1 MKKSRF
7 WMLLMALV
15 CLLAFGVTA
24 SADEKRTI
32 VSDGAVSNSS
42 DATGQRG
49 SAARSRTTGTF
60 SGNFGDQ
67 LTGNSRKIYDTLCAA
82 DMKLYTVDS
91 EQWVEV
97 ALPTPYVFT
106 TTAESMASGAFK
118 QEASYLAAKAELSKD
133 AQKAIDAFRNDRS
146 DVYWIGSIQYS
157 WSFSYGGTGTC
168 QISLRTLNFQA
179 RAYYDEIL
187 EETSLVNSALAAAD
201 AAIRERRGDSSRYET
216 VKAIHDYVAELVTYG
231 HAGAGIMYE
240 HTITGGLLSKYNH
253 EGVCES
259 YAKIV
264 KILCD
269 RFSVPCALII
279 GGSKVNTDGTL
290 NADHMWNVVQMED
303 GKWYLLDAT
312 WDDQSIGIQREYFL
326 AGSNS
331 IGFNGKTI
339 AQDHMMMSTLSGV
352 DYEPFVMPTL
362 ATEAYSQEDQ
372 IPLTG
377 ITLNAGAVS
386 LAHGNSQ
393 TLTVSYAPA
402 NTTYQQE
409 VTWISS
415 DSDIAQVD
423 SQGKITA
430 GTKAGTATI
439 TAVSKAE
446 STIQATCTVQVTHI
460 EGSWVQTKAPTCK
473 DTGSRVLKCSVCEA
487 SLRTETI
494 PADTTNHTAGEWTT
508 VKAATCTEEG
518 SKQKTCKVCGKVV
531 ETQSIEATGH
541 TAGEWTTVKA
551 ATCTEAGS
559 QQKTCKVCG
568 KVVETQSIEAT
579 GHTVGEWTMVK
590 AATCTETGSKQKT
603 CKVCEK
609 VVETQTIEAT
619 GHTAGTA
626 VTVKAATCTQK
637 GLMQTKCTTC
647 GTVLSQKEIA
657 LAAHKYGSWKTTKAA
672 TIFATGT
679 KKRTCTVCG
688 KTESKTIAKKSASV
702 KLNVST
708 LMLQVKKSTT
718 ALTIKKKTSGDSVKK
733 WTSSKPAVAAV
744 NSRTGKITAKKTGTT
759 VITVT
764 MKSGAVA
771 KCTVKVQKNPVKT
784 TKLTLNKKKV
794 TLAKGKSL
802 TLQVTRNPLT
812 ANDKLTWKSSNAK
825 IVKVNSKGK
834 IQALKKGKA
843 TITVKAA
850 SGKKATCTVTVK

>member
-1 MKKSRF
+1 MKKRRF

-15 CLLAFGVTA
+15 CLLAFGMTA
-24 SADEKRTI
+24 SAAEKRTI
-32 VSDGAVSNSS
+32 VGDIVVTNGS
-42 DATGQRG
+42 DALGQKG
-49 SAARSRTTGTF
+49 SVARSRTTGTF

-67 LTGNSRKIYDTLCAA
+67 LTGNARKIYDALCAA
-82 DMKLYTVDS
+82 DMKGYTVDS
-91 EQWVEV
+91 DRWLEVE
-97 ALPTPYVFT
+97 LPSPYVFT
-106 TTAESMASGAFK
+106 TTTEALESGTYYE
-118 QEASYLAAKAELSKD
+118 EASYLAAYNELHKD
-133 AQKAIDAFRNDRS
+133 AQKAIDAFRRDQS
-146 DVYWIGSIQYS
+146 DAYWIYWIRYDYSFTYEASAGS
-157 WSFSYGGTGTC
+157 C
-168 QISLRTLNFQA
+168 QIPLKTLYFQA
-179 RAYYDEIL
+179 YAYYDGIL
-187 EETSLVNSALAAAD
+187 EEASLVDSALAAAD
-201 AAIRERRGDSSRYET
+201 AAIRERRVDSSRYET
-216 VKAIHDYVAELVTYG
+216 IKAIHDYAAELITYG
-231 HAGAGIMYE
+231 NANQFNAYE

-253 EGVCES
+253 VGVCEC
-259 YAKIV
+259 YAKLV
-264 KILCD
+264 KTLCD
-269 RFSVPCALII
+269 RFSVPCAVIA
-279 GGSKVNTDGTL
+279 GGSELNADGTL
-290 NADHMWNVVQMED
+290 NVDHMWNVVQMED

-312 WDDQSIGIQREYFL
+312 WDDQDWGIAGEYFL

-331 IGFNGKTI
+331 IGFDGRTI
-339 AQDHMMMSTLSGV
+339 AQDHMMVSSFSGV
-352 DYEPFVMPTL
+352 DYDPFVMPTL
-362 ATEAYSQEDQ
+362 ASEAYRNEED

-377 ITLNAGAVS
+377 ITLNTSTVS
-386 LAHGNSQ
+386 LAHGSSQ

-402 NTTYQQE
+402 NTTDQQE

-415 DSDIAQVD
+415 DSSIAQVD
-423 SQGKITA
+423 SQGKVTA
-430 GTKAGTATI
+430 GAKAGTATI
-439 TAVSKAE
+439 TAVSKAK
-446 STIQATCTVQVTHI
+446 STIKATCTVKVTHI
-460 EGSWVQTKAPTCK
+460 EGA
-473 DTGSRVLKCSVCEA
+473 
-487 SLRTETI
+487 
-494 PADTTNHTAGEWTT
+494 
-508 VKAATCTEEG
+508 
-518 SKQKTCKVCGKVV
+518 
-531 ETQSIEATGH
+531 
-541 TAGEWTTVKA
+541 
-551 ATCTEAGS
+551 
-559 QQKTCKVCG
+559 
-568 KVVETQSIEAT
+568 
-579 GHTVGEWTMVK
+579 
-590 AATCTETGSKQKT
+590 
-603 CKVCEK
+603 
-609 VVETQTIEAT
+609 
-619 GHTAGTA
+619 
-626 VTVKAATCTQK
+626 
-637 GLMQTKCTTC
+637 
-647 GTVLSQKEIA
+647 
-657 LAAHKYGSWKTTKAA
+657 WKTTKAA

>member
-32 VSDGAVSNSS
+32 VSDEAVSNGS
-42 DATGQRG
+42 DASGQRG

-67 LTGNSRKIYDTLCAA
+67 LTGNARKIYDTLCAA
-82 DMKLYTVDS
+82 DMKLYREDN
-91 EQWVEV
+91 EQWLELE
-97 ALPTPYVFT
+97 LPSPYIFT
-106 TTAESMASGAFK
+106 TTTASVTSGAFYE
-118 QEASYLAAKAELSKD
+118 EASYLAAKTELCKD
-133 AQKAIDAFRNDRS
+133 AQKAIDAFKKDRS
-146 DVYWIGSIQYS
+146 DAYWIYSVRYS
-157 WSFSYGGTGTC
+157 WPFAYSPSKTGSY
-168 QISLRTLNFQA
+168 QIPLKTLRLQA
-179 RAYYDEIL
+179 YAYYDGIL
-187 EETSLVNSALAAAD
+187 EEASLVNSALEAAD
-201 AAIRERRGDSSRYET
+201 AAIRERRANSSRYET
-216 VKAIHDYVAELVTYG
+216 VKAIHDYVVELVTYG
-231 HAGAGIMYE
+231 HASTGIRYE

-253 EGVCES
+253 EGVCEC

-269 RFSVPCALII
+269 RFSIPCALIL
-279 GGSKVNTDGTL
+279 GSPNLNADGTVS
-290 NADHMWNVVQMED
+290 ADHMWNVIQMGD

-312 WDDQSIGIQREYFL
+312 WDDQSSGIRREYFL

-331 IGFNGKTI
+331 NGFNGKTI
-339 AQDHMMMSTLSGV
+339 AQDHMMLSVFSGV
-352 DYEPFVMPTL
+352 DYDPFVMPTL

-377 ITLNAGAVS
+377 IALNTGAIS

-393 TLTVSYAPA
+393 TLTVSYAPT

-446 STIQATCTVQVTHI
+446 SVIQATCIVQVTHT

-487 SLRTETI
+487 SIRTETI
-494 PADTTNHTAGEWTT
+494 PADTTN
-508 VKAATCTEEG
+508 
-518 SKQKTCKVCGKVV
+518 
-531 ETQSIEATGH
+531 H

-568 KVVETQSIEAT
+568 KVVETQSIA
-579 GHTVGEWTMVK
+579 
-590 AATCTETGSKQKT
+590 
-603 CKVCEK
+603 
-609 VVETQTIEAT
+609 AT

-626 VTVKAATCTQK
+626 VTVKAATCTEK
-637 GLMQTKCTTC
+637 GLTQTKCTTC

>member
-1 MKKSRF
+1 MKKRRF

-15 CLLAFGVTA
+15 CLLAFGMTA
-24 SADEKRTI
+24 SAAEKRTI
-32 VSDGAVSNSS
+32 VGDIVVTNGS
-42 DATGQRG
+42 DALGQKG
-49 SAARSRTTGTF
+49 SVARSRTTGTF

-67 LTGNSRKIYDTLCAA
+67 LTGNARKIYDALCAA
-82 DMKLYTVDS
+82 DMKLYTADS
-91 EQWVEV
+91 ERSLEVE
-97 ALPTPYVFT
+97 LPSPYVFT
-106 TTAESMASGAFK
+106 TTTEAVESEAYCE
-118 QEASYLAAKAELSKD
+118 EASYLAAANELHKD
-133 AQKAIDAFRNDRS
+133 VMKAIDAFKKDQS
-146 DVYWIGSIQYS
+146 DAYWIFNFGYGSP
-157 WSFSYGGTGTC
+157 FTYGGTGSY
-168 QISLRTLNFQA
+168 QIPLKTVQLQA
-179 RAYYDEIL
+179 WPYYDGIL
-187 EETSLVNSALAAAD
+187 EEASLVESALAAAD
-201 AAIRERRGDSSRYET
+201 AAIRERRADSSRYET
-216 VKAIHDYVAELVTYG
+216 IKAIHDYVVELVTYG
-231 HAGAGIMYE
+231 HADEGIMYE

-264 KILCD
+264 KTLCD
-269 RFSVPCALII
+269 RFSVPCALIL
-279 GGSKVNTDGTL
+279 GGSELNADGTL
-290 NADHMWNVVQMED
+290 NVDHIWNVVQMED
-303 GKWYLLDAT
+303 GQWYLVDAT
-312 WDDQSIGIQREYFL
+312 WDDQSWGIMREYFL

-331 IGFNGKTI
+331 IGFDGRTI
-339 AQDHMMMSTLSGV
+339 AQDHIMVSSFSGC
-352 DYEPFVMPTL
+352 DYDPFIMPTL
-362 ATEAYSQEDQ
+362 ASEAYLKEED

-377 ITLNAGAVS
+377 ITLNTSAVS
-386 LAHGNSQ
+386 LAHGSSQ
-393 TLTVSYAPA
+393 TLTVSYVPA
-402 NTTYQQE
+402 NTTDQQE

-415 DSDIAQVD
+415 DSDVAKVD

-446 STIQATCTVQVTHI
+446 STIKATCTVQVTHI

-508 VKAATCTEEG
+508 VKAATCTEAG
-518 SKQKTCKVCGKVV
+518 SQQKTCKVCGKVV

-541 TAGEWTTVKA
+541 EAGEWTTVKA

-568 KVVETQSIEAT
+568 KVVETQTIEAI
-579 GHTVGEWTMVK
+579 GHEAGEWTTVK
-590 AATCTETGSKQKT
+590 AATCTAAGSQQKT
-603 CKVCEK
+603 CKVCGK

-619 GHTAGTA
+619 GHKVGTA

-657 LAAHKYGSWKTTKAA
+657 VVAHKYGSWKTTKAA

-679 KKRTCTVCG
+679 KKRTCSVCG